1 MNMPASDAPVRSS
14 RDVKKEKPLAE
25 EEFVDTVVPLGSQD
39 SRDLVDPAPELGLE
53 TNPGNNVLTE
63 QRAVAERLLLR
74 KLDMRLLPTVVL
86 IYLMNYIDR
95 SNITTARL
103 KGLEQD
109 LGLSDIQYDTVVA
122 ILYVSYCPM
131 QIPSNMILNRITRPS
146 LYIGLCVIAWGL
158 TSAMTGLTHNFAGIL
173 ACRVFIGIPEAA
185 FYPGIM
191 YILSRWYTRKELAF
205 RASILFAGLLIAN
218 AFGSLMAAGI
228 LSNMEGKRG
237 IRGWRWLFFIEGAI
251 TISVGFLSMW
261 ALPDCP
267 ANTRW
272 LSSSERHLAQVR
284 LAEDAGEADEDHAED
299 SMWSG
304 LKLAMKDVKVHI
316 FVVMT
321 VSLLLGMSF
330 VSFFPTLTSTLGFDT
345 TITLLLAAPPWI
357 WATIVCCLNA
367 LHADKTGER
376 FFHTVGPWC
385 GMILGYIIAVSTF
398 SLGGRY
404 VSLFLL
410 AGGEAGY
417 PLILVWVTNTI
428 TRPPAKRAATIAIVN
443 GFGNIGSLVGSFV
456 WKAEW
461 GPQYHQS
468 MKIGI
473 ASLCL
478 SVSLAYVMR
487 CILKRENRQLD
498 EDESGALK
506 YASRKGVE
514 EAAHLEDITLEEAM
528 EKKRK
533 FRYLY

>member
-1 MNMPASDAPVRSS
+1 MRVPTSDAPARSF
-14 RDVKKEKPLAE
+14 RDGEKEKSLVE
-25 EEFVDTVVPLGSQD
+25 EELVEITAPLSSQGTQG
-39 SRDLVDPAPELGLE
+39 LVGPAPELGLE
-53 TNPGNNVLTE
+53 TNAGNNDLTG
-63 QRAVAERLLLR
+63 QRSVVERRLLR
-74 KLDMRLLPTVVL
+74 KLDTRLLPTLVL
-86 IYLMNYIDR
+86 IYIMNYIDR

-109 LGLSDIQYDTVVA
+109 LGLSDIQYDAIVA
-122 ILYVSYCPM
+122 ILYVSYCPA

-158 TSAMTGLTHNFAGIL
+158 TSAMTGITHNFAGIL
-173 ACRVFIGIPEAA
+173 ACRVFIGFPEAA
-185 FYPGIM
+185 FYPGAM
-191 YILSRWYTRKELAF
+191 YLLSRWYTRKELAF
-205 RASILFAGLLIAN
+205 RASILFAGLLISN

-237 IRGWRWLFFIEGAI
+237 VKGWRWLFFIEGAI

-261 ALPDCP
+261 TLPDCP

-304 LKLAMKDVKVHI
+304 LKMAIKDIKVHI
-316 FVVMT
+316 FAVMAL
-321 VSLLLGMSF
+321 SLFLGMSF
-330 VSFFPTLTSTLGFDT
+330 ANFFPTLTSTLGFNT

-357 WATIVCCLNA
+357 WAAILCCLNA

-376 FFHTVGPWC
+376 FLHTVGTWC
-385 GMILGYIIAVSTF
+385 GAIIGYVIAVSTF

-404 VSLFLL
+404 VSLFLM
-410 AGGEAGY
+410 AGGEAGFT
-417 PLILVWVTNTI
+417 LMLVWVTNTV
-428 TRPPAKRAATIAIVN
+428 TRPPAKRAAAIAIVN
-443 GFGNIGSLVGSFV
+443 GFGNIGNLIGSFV
-456 WKAEW
+456 WKAKW

-473 ASLCL
+473 TSLTP

-487 CILKRENRQLD
+487 CILKRKNKQLD
-498 EDESGALK
+498 EDELGALK

-514 EAAHLEDITLEEAM
+514 EAALLEGITLEEAM